1 MEKAERTQYMGAVKK
16 GKADERR
23 EELLKEQLSFSL
35 LRLYHLQLHCCRRA
49 NSYGC
54 QRCKDMW
61 TVKKG
66 KEEKMNL
73 QSCKTATLLA
83 LSSASTISSCIVVGS
98 ICLVDWLMERQR
110 ENMRTVKVVICLL
123 SCVLLKEDRG
133 THGRKERSPPEDQLR
148 QR

>member
-1 MEKAERTQYMGAVKK
+1 MGAVKK

-110 ENMRTVKVVICLL
+110 ENMRTVKAVI
-123 SCVLLKEDRG
+123 LKEHAE
-133 THGRKERSPPEDQLR
+133 THTGKKKDHGPKINKRLFKHRDKDDGNCC
-148 QR
+148 

>member
-54 QRCKDMW
+54 QRYKDML

-83 LSSASTISSCIVVGS
+83 LSSASTISSCAARGLFDGKAKKIWK
-98 ICLVDWLMERQR
+98 LLRRERR
-110 ENMRTVKVVICLL
+110 RKVT
-123 SCVLLKEDRG
+123 SGLLKEQPSYLLPPPLPSPVALLSTARG
-133 THGRKERSPPEDQLR
+133 E
-148 QR
+148 